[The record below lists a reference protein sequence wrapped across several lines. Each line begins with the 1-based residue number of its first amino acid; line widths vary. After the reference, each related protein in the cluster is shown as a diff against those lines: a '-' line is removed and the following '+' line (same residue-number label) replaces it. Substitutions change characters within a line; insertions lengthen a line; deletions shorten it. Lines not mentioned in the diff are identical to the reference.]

1 MTATQVQD
9 ESRLSRASRWL
20 AIGGLALVGVT
31 WPLWTGTSDF
41 PQVPLLSGARAVP
54 TVVDA
59 ILLAVLLASWA
70 CVLIWPPPQRAG
82 RVALGTASVALAGL
96 MLLNQHRIQP
106 WAWEF
111 CLVGLLLA
119 LGGVRTGLLSWRWLV
134 ISIYVWSA
142 ISKLDATFFT
152 SHSPFLLEGLLK
164 ALGQPRALAL
174 WSEAARWRL
183 AAAIPHG
190 ELLIALALAVPRLRL
205 LGLVGAVAMHAILLL
220 ALGPWGHGHQPGVLL
235 WNLFFIGQNLLLFG
249 QPAPNRTGWQDLRS
263 GEWAAVV
270 VGLTAV
276 LFPALEPIG
285 LCDHWPGWVVY
296 ASRPERVYVYVAEA
310 DADQLPAE
318 AQRFLEPATPWEPW
332 RQLRIDRWSL
342 ASTLAP
348 IYPQDR
354 FAVGI
359 ALAIAEGPG
368 APHVRVIRESAADRW
383 TGKRGTSEFVGTTA
397 VAEYSQAFR
406 LNALPRPTISN
417 R

>member
-1 MTATQVQD
+1 MTAAQVG
-9 ESRLSRASRWL
+9 ELSRLSWASRGL
-20 AIGGLALVGVT
+20 AIGGLALLGVT
-31 WPLWTGTSDF
+31 WPLWRGTSDF

-59 ILLAVLLASWA
+59 ILLAALLASWA
-70 CVLIWPPPQRAG
+70 CTLIRPPPQRAG
-82 RVALGTASVALAGL
+82 RVALGTASIALAAL

-111 CLVGLLLA
+111 LLVGLLLA
-119 LGGVRTGLLSWRWLV
+119 VGGARTGLLTWRWLV

-142 ISKLDATFFT
+142 LSKLDATFFT
-152 SHSPFLLEGLLK
+152 SHGPFLLEGLLK

-183 AAAIPHG
+183 AAAIPLG
-190 ELLIALALAVPRLRL
+190 ELLIAVALLVPRLRM
-205 LGLVGAVAMHAILLL
+205 LGLVGSIAMHSILLL
-220 ALGPWGHGHQPGVLL
+220 ALGPGGHGHQPGVLL

-249 QPAPNRTGWQDLRS
+249 QPAPNRTGWQDLRP

-270 VGLTAV
+270 VGLAAV

-285 LCDHWPGWVVY
+285 RCDHWPGWVVY
-296 ASRPERVYVYVAEA
+296 ASRPERVYVFVAEA
-310 DADQLPAE
+310 DADTLSAE
-318 AQRFLEPATPWEPW
+318 AQHFLEPATPWEPW

-359 ALAIAEGPG
+359 ALAIAEGRG
-368 APHVRVIRESAADRW
+368 TPHVRVLRESAADRW
-383 TGKRGTSEFVGTTA
+383 TGQRTTSEFVGTTA

-406 LNALPRPTISN
+406 LNAQPRQKNSN